1 MGSHISVIGGG
12 LGGLTAA
19 IACAEAGV
27 PVRLYEAHDRLGGRG
42 RATPPPYVA
51 HDGAHVFYADGP
63 HYKWLKKRGFVNRL
77 GWPGPVAMAT
87 LLHFRV
93 DGRIRA
99 LPPLPML
106 RPQSRKWLTAPVDVD
121 FHTWA
126 SGRWGEKTA
135 TQMANAISVV
145 TYHADTG
152 QLSAAFVWTL
162 FQRVLGPNPPA
173 VRWVRGGWQT
183 VIDRMADRAK
193 ELGVAVQ
200 TAARIDTLPAGG
212 PVIVATDIA
221 AARSLLGDENLSWTS
236 GHAALLDIAVKAGRK
251 DTNLVFDLDEGGFHE
266 SYSMQDD
273 SVAPAKEAL
282 YQLQMPVRAGESHA
296 DAHRRLE
303 GLADQA
309 LPNWRERTTFHR
321 TAIAKGRTGALDLPG
336 QTWRDRP
343 AIYRGDGVYLVGD
356 MVSAPGMRGEISINS
371 AISAASAATAAVAKV
386 RMRAPSGRS
395 AP

>member
-93 DGRIRA
+93 DGRIGA

-173 VRWVRGGWQT
+173 VRWVRGGW
-183 VIDRMADRAK
+183 
-193 ELGVAVQ
+193 
-200 TAARIDTLPAGG
+200 AARRRHPLLSRPGAR
-212 PVIVATDIA
+212 PVGSRRRVSRRAQRA
-221 AARSLLGDENLSWTS
+221 DELRQVRPRPDLS
-236 GHAALLDIAVKAGRK
+236 A
-251 DTNLVFDLDEGGFHE
+251 
-266 SYSMQDD
+266 
-273 SVAPAKEAL
+273 
-282 YQLQMPVRAGESHA
+282 
-296 DAHRRLE
+296 
-303 GLADQA
+303 
-309 LPNWRERTTFHR
+309 
-321 TAIAKGRTGALDLPG
+321 
-336 QTWRDRP
+336 
-343 AIYRGDGVYLVGD
+343 
-356 MVSAPGMRGEISINS
+356 SAPVQRNRVRRRRHGMAG
-371 AISAASAATAAVAKV
+371 
-386 RMRAPSGRS
+386 
-395 AP
+395 